1 MMTDSSAVTC
11 SRCKNPLS
19 RESLNTSDLFR
30 CPACGAELLA
40 MAFPALVKPA
50 ERGGSGELL
59 LDDSEA
65 GCFYHPRK
73 KAAGVCA
80 HCGRFLCGLCDVE
93 FDGRHLCPACIES
106 GGKKGR
112 IKSLDH
118 GRLLYDDVAMAMA
131 IFPMILIWPTLLTAP
146 IALYIAIRYWRAPS
160 SVVARSKLRMIL
172 AMLLAGL
179 QILGWGTLCL
189 LAIFR

>member
-1 MMTDSSAVTC
+1 MMTDSSAATC
-11 SRCKNPLS
+11 SRCKNPLP
-19 RESLNTSDLFR
+19 RESLNTPDLSR
-30 CPACGAELLA
+30 CPACSAGLLF

-50 ERGGSGELL
+50 TRGESGELL

-80 HCGRFLCGLCDVE
+80 HCGRFLCALCDVE

-118 GRLLYDDVAMAMA
+118 GRLLYDDVALAMA
-131 IFPMILIWPTLLTAP
+131 IFPLLFWPFTLITAP
-146 IALYIAIRYWRAPS
+146 ITLYIAIRYWRAPS
-160 SVVARSKLRMIL
+160 SVVPRSKLRMIL
-172 AMLLAGL
+172 AMLLASL
-179 QILGWGTLCL
+179 QILAWGTLCL
-189 LAIFR
+189 LVISR